1 MYLCG
6 IKQTKSRVNGT
17 GKTKFPRRK
26 QSSPQEMFDIFFSA
40 KRFIAS
46 YVSIHKTLLQKKQ
59 GGLMLRPFL

>member
-6 IKQTKSRVNGT
+6 IKQTKSRVN

-40 KRFIAS
+40 KRLIAS
-46 YVSIHKTLLQKKQ
+46 YVSIHKRLLQKKQ